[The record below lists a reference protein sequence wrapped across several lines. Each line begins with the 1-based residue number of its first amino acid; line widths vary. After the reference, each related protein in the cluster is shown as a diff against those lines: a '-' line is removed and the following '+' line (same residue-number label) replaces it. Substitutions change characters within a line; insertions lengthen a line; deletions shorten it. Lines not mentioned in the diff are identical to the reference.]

1 MYSNARGNAHPSK
14 GNYYSREIQLD
25 VLFSNLKRKLNKEL
39 YSKNPTVMKPIEHEA
54 GKYYPPSEW
63 GVEVY
68 VDGKEVE
75 QY

>member
-1 MYSNARGNAHPSK
+1 
-14 GNYYSREIQLD
+14 
-25 VLFSNLKRKLNKEL
+25 
-39 YSKNPTVMKPIEHEA
+39 MKPIEHEA